1 MSMYGAYPSGHDI
14 NTEIQQRQRQY
25 ALLMEI
31 QRLCRELPMAYQQRM
46 PYSMLSSLSASL
58 LLDGTVF
65 EIVNHLAEIQHMT
78 ERKLMEQR
86 STLVNTHKAMKQEMT
101 KKHREALQSCQSKP
115 HNLKLV
121 TSTNEKEKQAL
132 EKRLQEEI
140 RKCDERIVLE
150 LDHRVAE
157 QQMTLGRQAG
167 FFTTSNAGGRL
178 QMCLLEI
185 RKLSKMNFNAV
196 PPASRD
202 RPRLVD
208 CDSSRDNS
216 GACYSH

>member
-1 MSMYGAYPSGHDI
+1 MSMYGGCSSVQDNMGL
-14 NTEIQQRQRQY
+14 QQRQY

-31 QRLCRELPMAYQQRM
+31 QRLCRELPMTYQQRV
-46 PYSMLSSLSASL
+46 PYSMLSSLSAS

-86 STLVNTHKAMKQEMT
+86 SQLVNSHKALKQEMT

-121 TSTNEKEKQAL
+121 TNTNQKEKQAL
-132 EKRLQEEI
+132 ETRLEDEI
-140 RKCDERIVLE
+140 RKFDERIVLE

-157 QQMTLGRQAG
+157 QQMTLEKAGVAG
-167 FFTTSNAGGRL
+167 FFTTSKPEEVRL
-178 QMCLLEI
+178 QMYLLEII
-185 RKLSKMNFNAV
+185 RKLSKMNFNAA
-196 PPASRD
+196 PFSFT
-202 RPRLVD
+202 
-208 CDSSRDNS
+208 CT
-216 GACYSH
+216 